1 MSETPKRFP
10 HLKYETR
17 YRLSRKCNQRSGKI
31 KFILCAKWIY
41 YNTIIYD
48 NCRLHFIETSTNLF
62 FQPRHVDTQCTLS
75 CNEGYRLVGSKTRIC
90 LPIALWT
97 GVQASCK
104 RKNCKNKLY
113 TRFKKLPFRAPV
125 KNKKYYIT
133 KYHITAIK
141 CPRLRRPNYGEIYPS
156 DCTNSRMP
164 FEGRCAFSCHAG
176 FQLQGPSLRQCV
188 SPGRWNGGNLMTRC
202 VGKHMEFAIVW
213 SWKLDV
219 WNM

>member
-1 MSETPKRFP
+1 MCMIILILFMTIDEYT
-10 HLKYETR
+10 LLQAVQR
-17 YRLSRKCNQRSGKI
+17 Y
-31 KFILCAKWIY
+31 
-41 YNTIIYD
+41 
-48 NCRLHFIETSTNLF
+48 F
-62 FQPRHVDTQCTLS
+62 FQPRHVDTECTLA

-104 RKNCKNKLY
+104 RKQCKNKLLSLDTLFLY
-113 TRFKKLPFRAPV
+113 SIFYKTEIDIILQ
-125 KNKKYYIT
+125 
-133 KYHITAIK
+133 KYHMTAIR

-156 DCTNSRMP
+156 DCTSSRMP

-202 VGKHMEFAIVW
+202 VGKH
-213 SWKLDV
+213 LDFLLV
-219 WNM
+219 LS